1 MINME
6 NKVLDYEL
14 FDLLGYELMR
24 KDNAFIVFNKKFMFF
39 DKIIKFDLNFK
50 KVEAKKDYG
59 DSVALNIYEIDAINN
74 FIKQLDWEGE

>member
-6 NKVLDYEL
+6 NKVLNYDL

-50 KVEAKKDYG
+50 KVEAKTDYG
-59 DSVALNIYEIDAINN
+59 DSVALSIYEINAINN
-74 FIKQLDWEGE
+74 FINQLNWEGE

>member
-1 MINME
+1 MINMK

-50 KVEAKKDYG
+50 KVEAKTDYG
-59 DSVALNIYEIDAINN
+59 DSVALSIYEINAINN
-74 FIKQLDWEGE
+74 FINQLNWEGE